1 MTDTIILRA
10 GGKKYSGWE
19 KVQITRSLTAIAGT
33 FQLDLTWR
41 FNGNIS
47 QYNAFVKPIQQGQE
61 CTIEIGQDRVI
72 TGYVDD
78 WIPSYDATTVTISVA
93 GRDKTADLVDC
104 SVVHASGQFKNQT
117 LTQIAK
123 TVCSPFGIDVA
134 VETIVGAAF
143 PRVQVEQGETAHEFL
158 ARLAAQRGV
167 LLTTNAHGALV
178 ITRAKSTRAGVSLEL
193 GKNIQAARARF
204 SWRQR
209 FSEYIVKATGP
220 SWADTEEMP
229 IDTVG
234 GIQATIQD
242 KVISRYRPMIMVNS
256 EISTAAGAS
265 LRGQWL
271 KQRAIAQSNSA
282 EYTVTGWRIPQ
293 TGLLWNINTIVPVHD
308 AMVGLDGDYL
318 ISSVMFSEDNDNGRI
333 AVLSVV
339 SPDALNVPNK
349 LDATIKK
356 GWKPNA

>member
-61 CTIEIGQDRVI
+61 CTIEIGQSRVI

-209 FSEYIVKATGP
+209 FSEYIVKSSGASFGNWDSSPT
-220 SWADTEEMP
+220 S
-229 IDTVG
+229 TVG
-234 GIQATIQD
+234 GMKSTITD
-242 KVISRYRPMIMVNS
+242 PKISRYRPTIIVNS
-256 EISTAAGAS
+256 EITTASGAS
-265 LRGQWL
+265 VRGQWYR
-271 KQRAIAQSNSA
+271 QRAIAQSNSA

-293 TGLLWNINTIVPVHD
+293 TGLLWDINTIVPVHD

-339 SPDALNVPNK
+339 SPDAL
-349 LDATIKK
+349 TIPSQPDTSKK
-356 GWKPNA
+356 QTSTW